1 MLEIDQEHLA
11 IAAMQLRAEASYRKT
26 KEILAAKGI
35 ELLLLKGPHLGSTV
49 YEHPGQRLYSD
60 LDVLVRPKD
69 FKAAVAALVENDFQ
83 PESFS
88 HFSRKIQEDFKH
100 WEFRSPYGWTIEL
113 HRWLSGHDRFDIDV
127 DALFDRAEPFLF
139 GETPALGLG
148 HEDLLLHL
156 CLHMG
161 TSYFKLIERKHV
173 LDIALLVQKRET
185 DWPVFLVRVKQ
196 AGMRAIAYYSLK
208 AAMEQDGARVPGSM
222 LQELRPGRIRRAWLG
237 RFLDTASFPIY
248 RSPGDSWAKAKR
260 MLLLPFIDGWGRR
273 GRFAAR
279 MITHA
284 LKDVLKKSDSS
295 Q

>member
-1 MLEIDQEHLA
+1 MFEPDQKRLA
-11 IAAMQLRAEASYRKT
+11 VAAHQLRAEASFKKT
-26 KEILAAKGI
+26 KEILNGKGI

-49 YEHPGQRLYSD
+49 YDHPGQRLYAD
-60 LDVLVRPKD
+60 LDILVRPKD
-69 FKAAVAALVENDFQ
+69 FKAAANALEENGFK
-83 PESFS
+83 PLSFS
-88 HFSRKIQEDFKH
+88 YFCRKVQEDFKH
-100 WEFRSPYGWTIEL
+100 WEYGSPYGWTIEL

-127 DALFDRAEPFLF
+127 DVLFDRAEPFLF

-173 LDIALLVQKRET
+173 LDIALLVQKREI

-208 AAMEQDGARVPGSM
+208 AAMEQDGARVPGNM
-222 LQELRPGRIRRAWLG
+222 LKELRPGRFRCAWLE
-237 RFLDTASFPIY
+237 RFIDTASFPIY
-248 RSPGDSWAKAKR
+248 RSPDDPWARAKR

-273 GRFAAR
+273 GKLVLR
-279 MITHA
+279 MIAHVI
-284 LKDVLKKSDSS
+284 KDLLRKSDSS